1 MKKKI
6 ITALTVLAVFA
17 FPISSLAANGPAT
30 PGAYTGTAACPVTG
44 CTIDGGHDH
53 NSGCS
58 VTGCTI
64 DGGHEHNSGCPVADC
79 TIDGTHSHTSSRGNC
94 GRTDGSR
101 SHGTSHS
108 HSAGRRHHQ

>member
-1 MKKKI
+1 MKIKI

-44 CTIDGGHDH
+44 CTIDGGH
-53 NSGCS
+53 
-58 VTGCTI
+58 
-64 DGGHEHNSGCPVADC
+64 EHNSGCPVADC

-94 GRTDGSR
+94 GQTDGSR
-101 SHGTSHS
+101 SHSTSHS